1 MTGACVEPG
10 CDGRVERTRS
20 QSRTAGDER
29 AIGEGLQGLSQHRW
43 RIDEDLFERAH
54 RGGAGFDRAI
64 SCDFELPHHLD
75 GAVGRLGRRGGLPRE
90 HRAGGRLRVDSVRLA
105 RGSTQT
111 PIDSIHFHDLMTR
124 AVDRTGQADAVAAGP
139 FNADGLDATIR
150 LGPGEQRSIPLR
162 IGTERVGAQ
171 ADAPAI
177 DRHRDVHVL
186 VGIDPDNHRLRFV
199 QVRHAV
205 RHCRLLGLR
214 RWLVRAGG
222 QDCDG
227 PFVRQAPIGSRPIR
241 SASYRMI
248 RRWAMTDRS
257 KRGHEVSQLEGQAI
271 THRHPPVSPSDTD
284 RRENDAHSQVNSPP
298 GTMPG

>member
-1 MTGACVEPG
+1 MP
-10 CDGRVERTRS
+10 
-20 QSRTAGDER
+20 TASMPPYASAQVSSARYPSESAPNEWAPR
-29 AIGEGLQGLSQHRW
+29 RMPRLSIATATCMCLW
-43 RIDEDLFERAH
+43 
-54 RGGAGFDRAI
+54 
-64 SCDFELPHHLD
+64 
-75 GAVGRLGRRGGLPRE
+75 V
-90 HRAGGRLRVDSVRLA
+90 
-105 RGSTQT
+105 ST
-111 PIDSIHFHDLMTR
+111 
-124 AVDRTGQADAVAAGP
+124 
-139 FNADGLDATIR
+139 
-150 LGPGEQRSIPLR
+150 
-162 IGTERVGAQ
+162 
-171 ADAPAI
+171 
-177 DRHRDVHVL
+177 
-186 VGIDPDNHRLRFV
+186 PDNHRLRFV

-284 RRENDAHSQVNSPP
+284 RRENDAHSQLDQLSAFSRLPAEASAPVQ
-298 GTMPG
+298 

>member
-1 MTGACVEPG
+1 M
-10 CDGRVERTRS
+10 
-20 QSRTAGDER
+20 
-29 AIGEGLQGLSQHRW
+29 
-43 RIDEDLFERAH
+43 
-54 RGGAGFDRAI
+54 
-64 SCDFELPHHLD
+64 
-75 GAVGRLGRRGGLPRE
+75 
-90 HRAGGRLRVDSVRLA
+90 
-105 RGSTQT
+105 
-111 PIDSIHFHDLMTR
+111 
-124 AVDRTGQADAVAAGP
+124 DRTGQADAVAAGP

-284 RRENDAHSQVNSPP
+284 RRPWCTTRDLGQ
-298 GTMPG
+298 

>member
-1 MTGACVEPG
+1 MVGTVGASVGYRRPPPPTPRCSWNPEWLHVATE
-10 CDGRVERTRS
+10 GRGT
-20 QSRTAGDER
+20 
-29 AIGEGLQGLSQHRW
+29 QGQ
-43 RIDEDLFERAH
+43 
-54 RGGAGFDRAI
+54 
-64 SCDFELPHHLD
+64 
-75 GAVGRLGRRGGLPRE
+75 RLMR
-90 HRAGGRLRVDSVRLA
+90 
-105 RGSTQT
+105 
-111 PIDSIHFHDLMTR
+111 
-124 AVDRTGQADAVAAGP
+124 
-139 FNADGLDATIR
+139 
-150 LGPGEQRSIPLR
+150 
-162 IGTERVGAQ
+162 RVGAQ

-284 RRENDAHSQVNSPP
+284 RRENDAHSQLEAVSGRWCTAPQP
-298 GTMPG
+298 C

>member
-1 MTGACVEPG
+1 MTEA
-10 CDGRVERTRS
+10 
-20 QSRTAGDER
+20 
-29 AIGEGLQGLSQHRW
+29 
-43 RIDEDLFERAH
+43 
-54 RGGAGFDRAI
+54 
-64 SCDFELPHHLD
+64 
-75 GAVGRLGRRGGLPRE
+75 
-90 HRAGGRLRVDSVRLA
+90 
-105 RGSTQT
+105 
-111 PIDSIHFHDLMTR
+111 
-124 AVDRTGQADAVAAGP
+124 
-139 FNADGLDATIR
+139 
-150 LGPGEQRSIPLR
+150 PGEQRSIPLR

-241 SASYRMI
+241 SASYQMI

-284 RRENDAHSQVNSPP
+284 RRENDAHSQVVERPAARRAAGPATGSRPPLRRGRSLSACVVNGCLRHTVEGAGRHAPGGLHGRMASVIACGDVADVRSGRTAAKLAYGASETRRTEGNTSRRSDQRLVVAKSHRRRRCVGGDDGLPVVAAGDFNSRSR
-298 GTMPG
+298 TMGS

>member
-1 MTGACVEPG
+1 MPG

-90 HRAGGRLRVDSVRLA
+90 HRAGGRLSVDSVRLA

-111 PIDSIHFHDLMTR
+111 PIDSIHFHDPMTR

-186 VGIDPDNHRLRFV
+186 VGIDPDDHRLRFV

-214 RWLVRAGG
+214 PRAG
-222 QDCDG
+222 
-227 PFVRQAPIGSRPIR
+227 
-241 SASYRMI
+241 
-248 RRWAMTDRS
+248 
-257 KRGHEVSQLEGQAI
+257 
-271 THRHPPVSPSDTD
+271 
-284 RRENDAHSQVNSPP
+284 P
-298 GTMPG
+298 GGRTGL

>member
-1 MTGACVEPG
+1 MFPG

-75 GAVGRLGRRGGLPRE
+75 GAVGRLGRR
-90 HRAGGRLRVDSVRLA
+90 
-105 RGSTQT
+105 
-111 PIDSIHFHDLMTR
+111 
-124 AVDRTGQADAVAAGP
+124 
-139 FNADGLDATIR
+139 
-150 LGPGEQRSIPLR
+150 
-162 IGTERVGAQ
+162 
-171 ADAPAI
+171 
-177 DRHRDVHVL
+177 
-186 VGIDPDNHRLRFV
+186 
-199 QVRHAV
+199 
-205 RHCRLLGLR
+205 GLR

-284 RRENDAHSQVNSPP
+284 RRENDAHSQLVEGSALLPREIDAVLSEYRAAANLESPHVRL
-298 GTMPG
+298 

>member
-1 MTGACVEPG
+1 MAPNEWAP
-10 CDGRVERTRS
+10 
-20 QSRTAGDER
+20 
-29 AIGEGLQGLSQHRW
+29 
-43 RIDEDLFERAH
+43 
-54 RGGAGFDRAI
+54 
-64 SCDFELPHHLD
+64 
-75 GAVGRLGRRGGLPRE
+75 RRML
-90 HRAGGRLRVDSVRLA
+90 
-105 RGSTQT
+105 
-111 PIDSIHFHDLMTR
+111 
-124 AVDRTGQADAVAAGP
+124 
-139 FNADGLDATIR
+139 
-150 LGPGEQRSIPLR
+150 
-162 IGTERVGAQ
+162 
-171 ADAPAI
+171 AI

-284 RRENDAHSQVNSPP
+284 RREE
-298 GTMPG
+298 